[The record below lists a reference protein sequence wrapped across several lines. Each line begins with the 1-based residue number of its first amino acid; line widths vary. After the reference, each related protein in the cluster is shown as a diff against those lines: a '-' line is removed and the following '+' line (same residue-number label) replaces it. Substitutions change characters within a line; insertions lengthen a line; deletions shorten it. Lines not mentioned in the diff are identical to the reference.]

1 MFGVACAGESFTGAP
16 TSSTSTDPSGGATST
31 SGGGTPGAGSNTAG
45 TPTGDIPPVSEPTDP
60 TGSMSPSSTNPTT
73 TADPPASTTPATPAT
88 PAASDSPSVP
98 AGAPPA
104 APPPGNAPV
113 PPSNATVPSSAP
125 SAPSGSFADGVRV
138 HLQRT
143 FAAPSV
149 ISFGLPVPAGA
160 LGDAATVRVT
170 AGGVAIAANVKEIL
184 AAHDASGKRVGV
196 RSLLV
201 QLPATVLS
209 GDSGDVDVAWRGQGA
224 APGTQMASFTSDG
237 VSAASSDTVSTAVR
251 TIATN
256 GGVTSLVESA
266 PVQRTLFTG
275 REPRVLATYPDGY
288 LAATA
293 VLGNQAT
300 ETSLAAGA
308 MNGLSFFSDYL
319 RKFGV
324 AGMNADTYA
333 LNPDAVADPVANPE
347 GWLYDR
353 CATFLTF
360 YTHTQDARFLREAYR
375 SCSYYASKISLG
387 GANIG
392 IFTGKSDPDTKY
404 SHLRGL
410 YAYYALTGDDA
421 ALAAGTAI
429 ANMWLSDTLFVAPY
443 RAGHIRG
450 ADKLWTERLLG
461 TSLEGLYYGHRLTG
475 DASFLQA
482 FKEMFETA
490 YRHITGDA
498 ATLASINPGVGPFP
512 AQSCFIHSSLQHGE
526 GNADQPWCSTWM
538 SDLLVD
544 PLLQY
549 QNQTGDARV
558 DEIFV
563 RLVRYLRD
571 VGSQYMR
578 GDVEGDSFLQPKSC
592 YDPSFGVD
600 TRRLVPL
607 YGSGLDAAGVRQNY
621 GQYDDFQHCSDA
633 TALTSAGIRA
643 LVRQGKFNS
652 TPVGPFA
659 TEGDSFLALHH
670 EFAACARQTF
680 QYDSRPRRDPA
691 VWSSADLAGGAA
703 NPAGF
708 IATNLIGYPRYPSAP
723 QRMLSWWFNSSML
736 QFGLLADAGVK
747 IPALQPGRIQPAGCK

>member
-1 MFGVACAGESFTGAP
+1 MTPNATTTTP
-16 TSSTSTDPSGGATST
+16 TMTTDPPTST
-31 SGGGTPGAGSNTAG
+31 SP
-45 TPTGDIPPVSEPTDP
+45 
-60 TGSMSPSSTNPTT
+60 
-73 TADPPASTTPATPAT
+73 TTPA
-88 PAASDSPSVP
+88 
-98 AGAPPA
+98 APNSTG
-104 APPPGNAPV
+104 APPPG
-113 PPSNATVPSSAP
+113 
-125 SAPSGSFADGVRV
+125 GSFANGVRV

-149 ISFGLPVPAGA
+149 ISFGLPVPSGA
-160 LGDAATVRVT
+160 VSDAATVRVT
-170 AGGVAIAANVKEIL
+170 AGGVAVAANVKEIL

-224 APGTQMASFTSDG
+224 APGTQMASFTSDS

-256 GGVTSLVESA
+256 GGVTNLVESP
-266 PVQRTLFTG
+266 PVQRALFTG

-293 VLGNQAT
+293 LLGNQAT
-300 ETSLAAGA
+300 ESSLAAGA

-392 IFTGKSDPDTKY
+392 IFTGKSEPDTKY

-410 YAYYALTGDDA
+410 YAYYALTGDEG

-429 ANMWLSDTLFVAPY
+429 ANMWIADTLFVGPY
-443 RAGHIRG
+443 RAGHTRG

-475 DASFLQA
+475 DATFLQA
-482 FKEMFETA
+482 FKEMFDTA

-498 ATLASINPGVGPFP
+498 ATLAGINPGVGPFP

-544 PLLQY
+544 PLVQY

-558 DEIFV
+558 DEVFV

-578 GDVEGDSFLQPKSC
+578 SDVEGDSFLQPKSC
-592 YDPSFGVD
+592 YDPSLGVD

-633 TALTSAGIRA
+633 TALTSAGIRG

-652 TPVGPFA
+652 TPIGPFA

-680 QYDSRPRRDPA
+680 EYDSRPRRDPA

-703 NPAGF
+703 DPAGF
-708 IATNLIGYPRYPSAP
+708 IARNLIGYPRYPSAP

-736 QFGLLADAGVK
+736 QFGLLSDAGVK
-747 IPALQPGRIQPAGCK
+747 IPVLQPGRIQPAGCK